1 MNVESKNGKLLQ
13 KNDMPLPKK
22 KRKLF
27 RKKDIPLYIM
37 ALPTI
42 VWLILFCYLPMS
54 GLVLAFE
61 KYKVSDG
68 IFRSQFIGLKNFEY
82 LFTTTDAWVITRN
95 TILYNIAFI
104 LLNLVLSVLIAL
116 ILNELRSKHAGKAF
130 QTVYMMPYFLSWA
143 VVSILLTA
151 FLDYDNGFINK
162 IFQMMGETGKTDW
175 YKVKEIWP
183 PLLIFINAWKGVGY
197 QTVLFI
203 AVISGIPNDYYEAAV
218 IDGATRFQ
226 QAWYITLPQLRMI
239 IAISLIMSFGNIFR
253 GDFGLFYTVTKNSG
267 ALYPVTDVIDTYIYR
282 GLINLGNTGM
292 SAAAGLYQSV
302 VGFIA
307 ILVANKVVSK
317 VDPDSAMF

>member
-1 MNVESKNGKLLQ
+1 
-13 KNDMPLPKK
+13 
-22 KRKLF
+22 
-27 RKKDIPLYIM
+27 M

-68 IFRSQFIGLKNFEY
+68 IFRSEFIGLKNFEY

-104 LLNLVLSVLIAL
+104 LLNLILSVVIAL
-116 ILNELRSKHAGKAF
+116 ILNELRSRHAGKAF

-143 VVSILLTA
+143 VVSILVTA
-151 FLDYDNGFINK
+151 FLDYDNGFVNK

-218 IDGATRFQ
+218 LDGATRFQ

-239 IAISLIMSFGNIFR
+239 IAISLIMSFGSIFR

-267 ALYPVTDVIDTYIYR
+267 ALYSVTDVIDTYIYR